1 MNLIDVARQCGDQDL
16 LRKLAETT
24 LAKLMEF
31 EVAGLVGAGR
41 HERSEGRTTH
51 RNGYR
56 ERTLDTRMG
65 TLELEIPKLR
75 SGSYFPSF
83 LEPRRLSERALAAV
97 IQQAWVGG
105 VSTRKMDGLVKAMG
119 CEGISKSQVS
129 ELCQALDELV
139 QEFLERPLDGTWI
152 YLWLDATYVKVR
164 LGGRVVSVAAIIAT
178 GVNLEGRREIL
189 GLGIGLSEAKEFW
202 LEFLRSLMARGLSGV
217 QLVVSDNH
225 AGLKA
230 AIFQVL
236 GSAAWQR
243 CRVHFTRNLQ
253 ACVPKDCAGMVTAL
267 LRQVF
272 TQPDLESARA
282 HWRQVA
288 DQLRSRFPKAAAL
301 MDEAEDDVLAHMA
314 FPAAH
319 RVKIHSTN
327 PLERLNKEVKRRT
340 DVVGIFPNE
349 ASIKRLVGAV
359 LMEQNDEWL
368 LAQRYMTLETMAEA
382 SGTQEPVPKALG
394 H

>member
-16 LRKLAETT
+16 LRQLAETT

-31 EVAGLVGAGR
+31 EVAERIGAGR
-41 HERSEGRTTH
+41 HERSDSRTTQ

-56 ERTLDTRMG
+56 ERTLDTRLG
-65 TLELEIPKLR
+65 TLELDIPKLR

-105 VSTRKMDGLVKAMG
+105 VSTRKMDELVKAMG

-129 ELCQALDELV
+129 ELCQALDERV
-139 QEFLERPLDGTWI
+139 REFLERPLDGTWV

-164 LGGRVVSVAAIIAT
+164 IGGRVVSVAAIIAT
-178 GVNLEGRREIL
+178 GVNREGRREIL
-189 GLGIGLSEAKEFW
+189 GLGTGLSEAKEFW
-202 LEFLRSLMARGLSGV
+202 GEFLRSLLARGLSGV
-217 QLVVSDNH
+217 RLVVSDGPT
-225 AGLKA
+225 GLKA
-230 AIFQVL
+230 AIAQVL
-236 GSAAWQR
+236 GDATWQR

-253 ACVPKDCAGMVTAL
+253 ACVPRDCAGMVTAL

-288 DQLRSRFPKAAAL
+288 DPLRKRFPKAAAL
-301 MDEAEDDVLAHMA
+301 MDEAEDDVLAHRA

-382 SGTQEPVPKALG
+382 SGNEAPVPKALG